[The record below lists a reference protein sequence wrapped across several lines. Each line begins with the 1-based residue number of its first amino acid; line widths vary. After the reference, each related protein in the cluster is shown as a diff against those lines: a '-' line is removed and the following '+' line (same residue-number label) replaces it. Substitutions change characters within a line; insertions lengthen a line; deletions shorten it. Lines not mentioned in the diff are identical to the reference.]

1 MDSQWSPHW
10 GLPASCRLPCQKL
23 APWNSTLP
31 DPVRLALSDRA
42 HQTETRCIY
51 SNNVTTIFR
60 LAQNL
65 VLPQGPPPGVLTSRF
80 YGNGEQHSSG
90 CCHSN
95 LCINED
101 PGMRADP
108 RVALVMNTLPS
119 LPQPRFTQYPQ
130 EVSTHILRNDSLCF

>member
-1 MDSQWSPHW
+1 MVPSLGS
-10 GLPASCRLPCQKL
+10 PCQL
-23 APWNSTLP
+23 PSAMSEASSMEQHSARPSEACSLRQGAPDRDQVYLQQQCYYHLP
-31 DPVRLALSDRA
+31 PC
-42 HQTETRCIY
+42 TELGA
-51 SNNVTTIFR
+51 SPG
-60 LAQNL
+60 A
-65 VLPQGPPPGVLTSRF
+65 PPGVLTSRF

-119 LPQPRFTQYPQ
+119 LPQPRFTQHPQ